1 MLDLLYHRVFRSHVN
16 QHTGCTSFGFKLLL
30 FILII
35 TGWRQIKRRKTR
47 IVESQSH
54 ESNTRR
60 RPGQMQSNC
69 IYLNSRSPSISS
81 DISFMDDDVN
91 SSFFCDFESDVADAD
106 EISQI
111 TLREQLNQLR
121 TEDFILQAHFKFAT
135 GTLDQQHN
143 NLPSVAYCGDKYF
156 DNFLDEQE
164 EIKLMESPSLV
175 EIPGIAT
182 PSYSLVSSPK
192 LGSTE
197 IEISDATNLMES
209 TSPFSQQKEKKQND
223 SLASDKKRSRR
234 PTMKS
239 DDFVYI
245 PLTKSRMTNSVT
257 GSKIVPKKEKH
268 DENADVEDVSTL
280 SQQKEKTQNASSA
293 SDKSIE
299 QRKFEGLPPLTNISA
314 LKRRGRPTLKSGDF
328 VYIPLTKSR
337 MPNSVTDYSKVVAKK
352 KRRTK
357 NALIISARSAE
368 LNNTEI
374 EMLDGAPILPMEV
387 AASSSQQ
394 RENEIIQKES
404 SKSQQRKLVARP
416 SIAKNAVLKR
426 RGRPSLKSNAF
437 IHNSPLTKARIT
449 NSVISAKRLELIR
462 RMTQLRHLNPMASAL
477 RGACLYEGDYFY
489 RELLV
494 GRSDPCTISEE
505 LEIDCVTVH
514 APGGF
519 DELFVTNPAESC
531 ANSINKILLGKRA
544 SLNWV
549 HNQEGEDADYPESLN
564 LDEEVRAYLH
574 IFLQFIDNQRLVD
587 LATQGVA
594 GGASMFHSLTMKNA
608 NRLRESLRLYSKSCQ
623 LLIVEVHD
631 WLLKNLSQTRLIS
644 YLNLLRFLKNAG
656 SNLGDYIITSSSEES
671 ELERANK
678 CISEFLAQKLYEPP
692 LSSSSK
698 LIECDPIKNVSLV
711 LVYPQINTKTSQ
723 HTIRAHETIFRNL
736 LPLAVCCVEKI
747 ELNLNVDR
755 PISVEECT
763 WMCVRMIRQRVK
775 EIAKRRQNDHIFLA
789 GWGTACWLNHK
800 AVGKISNVSGI
811 LDFAFPT
818 ESPCGSRGSVDD
830 QICLTYPATLFVVG
844 EDAHNV
850 RMQALKQ
857 LRRNMIADSG
867 LIVIGSANHNMLVS
881 PTVLSIERVSQ
892 FIIQKNIVEY
902 VMQFIKQVV
911 TDLGPPK
918 ECRQFLKPIKLPDI
932 YEVDPAFF
940 KAKPTTGPQ
949 RPRKPAEKKEKDEN
963 EDKLRNERKT
973 SGLSQK
979 APFRH
984 PTQAAVNLPAQL
996 QPAIPTASSKY
1007 GTHLYSARHTF
1018 NTSLKKTLNRQ
1029 IPPLLQGKR
1038 MPMPSSSSAFQ
1049 ETLREEEEA
1058 ACGTR
1063 SIEVTDEGI
1072 DDQF

>member
-1 MLDLLYHRVFRSHVN
+1 MS
-16 QHTGCTSFGFKLLL
+16 
-30 FILII
+30 
-35 TGWRQIKRRKTR
+35 KRNRNAHL
-47 IVESQSH
+47 V
-54 ESNTRR
+54 

-81 DISFMDDDVN
+81 DISFIDDDVN

-111 TLREQLNQLR
+111 MLKEQLNQLR

-143 NLPSVAYCGDKYF
+143 NLPSVAYYGDKYF

-197 IEISDATNLMES
+197 IEILDATNLMES
-209 TSPFSQQKEKKQND
+209 
-223 SLASDKKRSRR
+223 A
-234 PTMKS
+234 
-239 DDFVYI
+239 
-245 PLTKSRMTNSVT
+245 
-257 GSKIVPKKEKH
+257 
-268 DENADVEDVSTL
+268 STL
-280 SQQKEKTQNASSA
+280 SQQKEKNQNEI
-293 SDKSIE
+293 SDKSSE
-299 QRKFEGLPPLTNISA
+299 QRKFEGMTPLTNSSA
-314 LKRRGRPTLKSGDF
+314 LKRRGRPTLKSGDY

-337 MPNSVTDYSKVVAKK
+337 MANSVTDNSKVVAKK

-357 NALIISARSAE
+357 NALIIAARSPE
-368 LNNTEI
+368 LNSTGI
-374 EMLDGAPILPMEV
+374 EMLD
-387 AASSSQQ
+387 
-394 RENEIIQKES
+394 
-404 SKSQQRKLVARP
+404 
-416 SIAKNAVLKR
+416 
-426 RGRPSLKSNAF
+426 
-437 IHNSPLTKARIT
+437 ARIT
-449 NSVISAKRLELIR
+449 NSVISAKVAAKREKHAKEKSEKQLQRLELIR

-477 RGACLYEGDYFY
+477 RGVCLYEGDYFY

-514 APGGF
+514 APG
-519 DELFVTNPAESC
+519 
-531 ANSINKILLGKRA
+531 
-544 SLNWV
+544 
-549 HNQEGEDADYPESLN
+549 
-564 LDEEVRAYLH
+564 
-574 IFLQFIDNQRLVD
+574 
-587 LATQGVA
+587 VA

-608 NRLRESLRLYSKSCQ
+608 NRLRESLRLYSRSCQ
-623 LLIVEVHD
+623 LLIVEVHG

-800 AVGKISNVSGI
+800 
-811 LDFAFPT
+811 
-818 ESPCGSRGSVDD
+818 SVDD

-850 RMQALKQ
+850 NMKALKQ

-892 FIIQKNIVEY
+892 FIIHKNIVEY

-911 TDLGPPK
+911 TDLGTPK

-984 PTQAAVNLPAQL
+984 PTQTAVNLPAQL

-1018 NTSLKKTLNRQ
+1018 NTSLKSAYAESKTADSLKIPSPETLNRQ

-1058 ACGTR
+1058 AAALAALK
-1063 SIEVTDEGI
+1063 
-1072 DDQF
+1072 